1 MALGGL
7 LQKGSCNN
15 VIMEKA
21 LSLVPTSHAPV
32 TLKQQQSVILLEHC
46 KAYSNNYKLCKIQLS
61 MSTASRNWSIF
72 ILSSCCSCSKS
83 FHKLLNFLPPTATIS
98 ISSTCCNYIPLL
110 HSSAHSLAYLLLPLT
125 LITYCSSI
133 CPSSSPSTFFSLH
146 WRRNRRVWQT
156 VEEKAEAV
164 V

>member
-1 MALGGL
+1 
-7 LQKGSCNN
+7 
-15 VIMEKA
+15 
-21 LSLVPTSHAPV
+21 
-32 TLKQQQSVILLEHC
+32 
-46 KAYSNNYKLCKIQLS
+46 

-164 V
+164 VQASDRGAGHWTPKEVNIQDGGQIEESCF